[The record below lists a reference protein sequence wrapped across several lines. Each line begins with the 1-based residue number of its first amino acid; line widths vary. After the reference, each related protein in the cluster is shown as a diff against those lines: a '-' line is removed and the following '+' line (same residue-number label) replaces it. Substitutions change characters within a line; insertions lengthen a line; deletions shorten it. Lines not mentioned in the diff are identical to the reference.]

1 MPQRLS
7 QRRHFAFFEGGGGS
21 FRNDFLRLFP
31 WIYTCCQD
39 KEEGGMEACNVGI
52 KLTLTSLQFASP
64 PLTLMRAYTL
74 ARSAHPGTR
83 RCRAKNGA
91 LLRLTQCGVA
101 EISCNK
107 NVIGKIPIKMC
118 EERGKSR
125 VAASYER
132 MRRQTRGEGG
142 RQQSLMEEKCWS
154 TRDEGGIFSLLTTGY
169 PATLWWKNKKTFWLL
184 LPSLALLSFFQILFS
199 FSTWQRSL
207 KLLSFPNQKL
217 FPDSL
222 PLSYNYSS
230 GPCFSLLF
238 SGLLFQH
245 GLFCAQGDITASMG
259 QRLPSSYSE
268 GQKSGLLSLV
278 RTYLIPNSVTL
289 QITRRPDVIL
299 WNTFAGT

>member
-7 QRRHFAFFEGGGGS
+7 QGRHFAFFWGGGVFSQWLPPPLSLNLHLLPRQRG
-21 FRNDFLRLFP
+21 
-31 WIYTCCQD
+31 
-39 KEEGGMEACNVGI
+39 GGMEACNVGI

-64 PLTLMRAYTL
+64 PLTHMRAYTL

-132 MRRQTRGEGG
+132 MRRQTRGGGGEGG

-278 RTYLIPNSVTL
+278 RTYLIPDTS
-289 QITRRPDVIL
+289 QITRRPDVVL

>member
-1 MPQRLS
+1 
-7 QRRHFAFFEGGGGS
+7 
-21 FRNDFLRLFP
+21 
-31 WIYTCCQD
+31 
-39 KEEGGMEACNVGI
+39 MEACNVGI

-169 PATLWWKNKKTFWLL
+169 PATLW
-184 LPSLALLSFFQILFS
+184 
-199 FSTWQRSL
+199 
-207 KLLSFPNQKL
+207 
-217 FPDSL
+217 
-222 PLSYNYSS
+222 
-230 GPCFSLLF
+230 
-238 SGLLFQH
+238 
-245 GLFCAQGDITASMG
+245 
-259 QRLPSSYSE
+259 
-268 GQKSGLLSLV
+268 
-278 RTYLIPNSVTL
+278 
-289 QITRRPDVIL
+289 
-299 WNTFAGT
+299 

>member
-1 MPQRLS
+1 MREGYFLCRPLATLPLFGEKTKK
-7 QRRHFAFFEGGGGS
+7 HFGS
-21 FRNDFLRLFP
+21 FCLL
-31 WIYTCCQD
+31 
-39 KEEGGMEACNVGI
+39 
-52 KLTLTSLQFASP
+52 S
-64 PLTLMRAYTL
+64 
-74 ARSAHPGTR
+74 RS
-83 RCRAKNGA
+83 
-91 LLRLTQCGVA
+91 
-101 EISCNK
+101 
-107 NVIGKIPIKMC
+107 
-118 EERGKSR
+118 
-125 VAASYER
+125 
-132 MRRQTRGEGG
+132 
-142 RQQSLMEEKCWS
+142 
-154 TRDEGGIFSLLTTGY
+154 
-169 PATLWWKNKKTFWLL
+169 
-184 LPSLALLSFFQILFS
+184 SFFQILFS

-278 RTYLIPNSVTL
+278 RTYLIPDSVTL

-299 WNTFAGT
+299 